1 MVNNVVLLA
10 GRGLLPLGRLTGI
23 RAVSTKTADKAKG
36 RTMTVDD
43 HVGMQQPP
51 RRTPLTRMP
60 RDERRAQLL
69 ASALEVFVNNGY
81 HGAAM
86 DEIADTAKVSKP
98 VLYQH
103 FPSKRDLY
111 LALLDNHLASLT
123 DLLIAAL
130 NSTTDNNLRVQ
141 ATIKAYFHFVSN
153 DDHAYRLVFES
164 DLVNDSDVSD
174 RLEKF
179 NAVYADAIGQVIA
192 EDTMLPPL
200 EAALLGRSLAGM
212 AQISA
217 RYWLEANGDLDI
229 DVASD
234 LVYRLAW
241 RGISRFPKE
250 S

>member
-1 MVNNVVLLA
+1 MTSD
-10 GRGLLPLGRLTGI
+10 PH
-23 RAVSTKTADKAKG
+23 AKG
-36 RTMTVDD
+36 RVPQK
-43 HVGMQQPP
+43 GQA
-51 RRTPLTRMP
+51 TRMP
-60 RDERRAQLL
+60 KDERRLQLL
-69 ASALEVFVNNGY
+69 SSALEVFVNHGY

-86 DEIADTAKVSKP
+86 DEIAETAKVSKP

-111 LALLDNHLASLT
+111 LALLDSHLESLT
-123 DLLIAAL
+123 SMLVAAL
-130 NSTTDNNLRVQ
+130 NSTTDNKLRVQ
-141 ATIKAYFHFVSN
+141 ATMKAYFHFMAK
-153 DDHAYRLVFES
+153 DDQAHRLVFES
-164 DLVNDSDVSD
+164 DLVNDPQVAA

-179 NAVYADAIGQVIA
+179 NAGYADAIGKVIA
-192 EDTMLPPL
+192 EDTRLAPV
-200 EAALLGRSLAGM
+200 EAILLGRALAGM
-212 AQISA
+212 AQVSA

>member
-1 MVNNVVLLA
+1 MSLETRSGKEPAN
-10 GRGLLPLGRLTGI
+10 
-23 RAVSTKTADKAKG
+23 
-36 RTMTVDD
+36 
-43 HVGMQQPP
+43 
-51 RRTPLTRMP
+51 RTPLARLP

-69 ASALEVFVNNGY
+69 ASALEVFVSNGY

-86 DEIADTAKVSKP
+86 DEIAETAKVSKP

-111 LALLDNHLASLT
+111 LALLDSHLAALT
-123 DLLIAAL
+123 ELLITAL
-130 NSTTDNNLRVQ
+130 NSTTDNKLRVQ
-141 ATIKAYFHFVSN
+141 ATMRAYFTFMAH
-153 DDHAYRLVFES
+153 DDQAHRLVFES
-164 DLVNDSDVSD
+164 DLVNDPQVAM

-179 NAVYADAIGQVIA
+179 NSEYADAIGAVIA
-192 EDTMLPPL
+192 EDTKLAPL
-200 EAALLGRSLAGM
+200 EATLLGRALAGM
-212 AQISA
+212 AQVSA

>member
-1 MVNNVVLLA
+1 
-10 GRGLLPLGRLTGI
+10 
-23 RAVSTKTADKAKG
+23 
-36 RTMTVDD
+36 MTLDAPP
-43 HVGMQQPP
+43 GEQPS
-51 RRTPLTRMP
+51 RRTPLARLP

-86 DEIADTAKVSKP
+86 DEIAETAKVSKP

-111 LALLDNHLASLT
+111 LALLDNHLAALT
-123 DLLIAAL
+123 GLLLNAL
-130 NSTTDNNLRVQ
+130 NDTTDNKLRVQ
-141 ATIKAYFHFVSN
+141 ATMKAYFQFVAN
-153 DDHAYRLVFES
+153 DDQAYRLVFES
-164 DLVNDSDVSD
+164 DLVNDPDVAA

-179 NAVYADAIGQVIA
+179 NAEYADAIGHVIA
-192 EDTMLPPL
+192 EDTKLAHH
-200 EAALLGRSLAGM
+200 EATLLGRALAGM
-212 AQISA
+212 AQVSA
-217 RYWLEANGDLDI
+217 RYWLEAAGNLDI
-229 DVASD
+229 EVASD